1 MDLMSYQSSTEDVDV
16 QAHDVFTCSV
26 CVDRQMELGQADYAT
41 YRWVEV
47 ADDYFFAVHGD
58 CNICQQSCYEVEDIL
73 FSEGRGCRK
82 IFHAGC
88 ADHRGGG
95 EVTPV

>member
-1 MDLMSYQSSTEDVDV
+1 MELMSCQSSTEDVDV

-47 ADDYFFAVHGD
+47 ADDYFFAVHGTAISVSKAVMR
-58 CNICQQSCYEVEDIL
+58 CRTSCSVTAVAAAKCFTPAAPIIAAV
-73 FSEGRGCRK
+73 GR
-82 IFHAGC
+82 
-88 ADHRGGG
+88 
-95 EVTPV
+95 